1 MQYDLIDAARD
12 YLDRG
17 LSVIALT
24 GKMPN
29 GKVHPHGLH
38 DAFTGLLAHGDHPT
52 DSYLYDGCPGCV
64 MPRAFKHSQTTGI
77 GILTGP
83 VYHVVDI
90 DGEEGAAQWKAL
102 VGADDYMPT
111 RWVART
117 GRGLHLWFGSIEPWP
132 TTKLGAKLDFKGV
145 GGYVAAPPSLHPDGH
160 RYEWLLEPGA
170 DAPFAMPAA
179 LLDHLRETRALKEAA
194 LVTKQM
200 NRPVPLDQRLPGLIY
215 RDASFEGVIQHVRD
229 AGEGNRN
236 NLLFWAAA
244 TMRDDGASEEDFE
257 ALFDAAQSAG
267 LPRWEARRTIQSA
280 MSDARA

>member
-1 MQYDLIDAARD
+1 MNELIDAARE
-12 YLDRG
+12 YLDFG
-17 LSVIALT
+17 LCVIALT

-29 GKVHPHGLH
+29 AKVHPHGLK
-38 DAFTGLLAHGDHPT
+38 DAITLFDVMDEDSSGQLRGDNYLLK
-52 DSYLYDGCPGCV
+52 
-64 MPRAFKHSQTTGI
+64 RAFGHSQTTGI

-83 VYHVVDI
+83 VYYVVDI
-90 DGEEGAAQWKAL
+90 DGEDGAAQWKELA
-102 VGADDYMPT
+102 GDDYMPT

-117 GRGLHLWFGSIEPWP
+117 GRGLHLWFADEHLWP
-132 TTKLGAKLDFKGV
+132 TTKLGPKLDFKGV

-179 LLDHLRETRALKEAA
+179 LLSHLQETKALKEAA
-194 LVTKQM
+194 LVTKQQ

-215 RDASFEGVIQHVRD
+215 RDASFEGVIAHVRD

-236 NLLFWAAA
+236 NLVYWAAA
-244 TMRDDGASEEDFE
+244 TMRDDGAGEEDFE
-257 ALFDAAQSAG
+257 ALLDAAQASG